1 MTTASNEEWSGEIQH
16 LQATKQSR
24 SIIERKLDGAQEAS
38 SIERYKAEEVKDC
51 GHLQIAVLT
60 R

>member
-1 MTTASNEEWSGEIQH
+1 MISRGMTTASNEEWSGEI
-16 LQATKQSR
+16 
-24 SIIERKLDGAQEAS
+24 ERKLDGAQEAG